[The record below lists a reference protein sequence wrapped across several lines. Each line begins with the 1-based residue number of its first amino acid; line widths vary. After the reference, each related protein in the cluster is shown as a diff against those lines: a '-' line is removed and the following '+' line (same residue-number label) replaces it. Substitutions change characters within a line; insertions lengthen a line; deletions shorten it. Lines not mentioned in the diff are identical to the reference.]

1 LFYQDDQISFFP
13 APFCW
18 GAATGDKVR
27 EKRDKSPRKPR
38 MVWSSE
44 VRVAAHCI
52 DADLGGF
59 VAVEMLISLGQ
70 DWWS

>member
-18 GAATGDKVR
+18 GAASGDKVR
-27 EKRDKSPRKPR
+27 EKREKSPRKTENGLEQR
-38 MVWSSE
+38 SANSGTLH
-44 VRVAAHCI
+44 RCGF
-52 DADLGGF
+52 GGF

-70 DWWS
+70 GWWS